1 MVRTGE
7 RKVSRKPVGLLIWG
21 MDRHD
26 VIRKATELQGKFRVH
41 GQRVA
46 IEKARYHSDITTHNG
61 RYKQYEIPIEP
72 LMKGSIRK
80 RK

>member
-1 MVRTGE
+1 MVRTVE

-21 MDRHD
+21 EDRHD
-26 VIRKATELQGKFRVH
+26 VIRKATELQGKFHAH
-41 GQRVA
+41 GQRLA
-46 IEKARYHSDITTHNG
+46 IEKSRYHSDITTQNG

-72 LMKGSIRK
+72 LMKGNIR